1 MSILPLIFK
10 QVKRKFKISMTVDAK
25 KWSKKLIL
33 KTKQIIWRKTKLK
46 LNFKF
51 FSGQSGRN
59 KRWSHWYFKNSTFWK
74 VKMLI
79 PKVFYSNEQIS
90 TRFTRRSFTNTTS
103 VTHRPATSNELPN
116 ELQTPPD
123 FSVELGILPCQIGRL
138 VGNRRN
144 VKSLMAKPNLTPEL
158 KMQYNI
164 RQMALKLTA
173 NSMYGWL
180 GFSKSQFY
188 APHLAALTTCKGR
201 DILMS
206 TKTLTKR
213 LDNNV
218 IHGDTDLIM
227 INTNSQ
233 DFEEVYKIGGNI
245 KKAVNA
251 IYKHVELDIDGVYQ
265 KLLLFKKKKYA
276 AVSVSQ
282 KQGALEYNYEFKGLD
297 IVRRDW
303 SKIASSTGKVELDI
317 LLSNS
322 GKEMNERVDS
332 IFEVLSELAKDLAEE
347 KIPLPMLEITKQLT
361 KAPSEYADMSS
372 LPHV

>member
-1 MSILPLIFK
+1 L
-10 QVKRKFKISMTVDAK
+10 KRS
-25 KWSKKLIL
+25 
-33 KTKQIIWRKTKLK
+33 
-46 LNFKF
+46 
-51 FSGQSGRN
+51 
-59 KRWSHWYFKNSTFWK
+59 
-74 VKMLI
+74 
-79 PKVFYSNEQIS
+79 
-90 TRFTRRSFTNTTS
+90 
-103 VTHRPATSNELPN
+103 
-116 ELQTPPD
+116 
-123 FSVELGILPCQIGRL
+123 
-138 VGNRRN
+138 
-144 VKSLMAKPNLTPEL
+144 
-158 KMQYNI
+158 
-164 RQMALKLTA
+164 
-173 NSMYGWL
+173 
-180 GFSKSQFY
+180 
-188 APHLAALTTCKGR
+188 
-201 DILMS
+201 
-206 TKTLTKR
+206 
-213 LDNNV
+213 
-218 IHGDTDLIM
+218 
-227 INTNSQ
+227 
-233 DFEEVYKIGGNI
+233 VYKIGGNI